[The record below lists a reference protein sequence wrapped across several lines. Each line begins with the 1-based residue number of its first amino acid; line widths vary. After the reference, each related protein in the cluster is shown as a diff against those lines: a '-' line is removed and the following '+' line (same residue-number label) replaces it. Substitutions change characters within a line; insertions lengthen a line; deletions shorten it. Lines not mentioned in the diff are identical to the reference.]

1 MCKLHLV
8 TDCPSLESQFSY
20 IWVHYPKMLSNQDH
34 VHKRAE
40 QKNGNKS
47 PCSTST
53 MISLECLQTTH
64 TAQKNTYKCWATNT
78 AALTRLISS
87 SGFDTSSSKLFKALI
102 RPYSQKVCQPHK
114 NLLLGQETL
123 GITKWSHHKQRH
135 PQVHAPPWNY
145 FVLRR
150 KPFIPHIT

>member
-1 MCKLHLV
+1 MSRLNV
-8 TDCPSLESQFSY
+8 QISLSYRLSIFRITVLIYLIPLSQNV
-20 IWVHYPKMLSNQDH
+20 IKPDH

-47 PCSTST
+47 PC
-53 MISLECLQTTH
+53 SLECLQTTH

-114 NLLLGQETL
+114 TLLLGQETL
-123 GITKWSHHKQRH
+123 GITKWSHHKQKH
-135 PQVHAPPWNY
+135 PQVHAPPCNY
-145 FVLRR
+145 FEGSHSFL
-150 KPFIPHIT
+150 ITK